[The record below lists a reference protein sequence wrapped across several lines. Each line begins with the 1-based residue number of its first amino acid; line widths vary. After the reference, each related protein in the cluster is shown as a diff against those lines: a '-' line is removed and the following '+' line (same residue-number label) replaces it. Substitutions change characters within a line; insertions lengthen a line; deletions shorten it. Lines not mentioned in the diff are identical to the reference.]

1 MSNNPAFQSAQTLAV
16 RRLAQ
21 QPETEPNNAGPALN
35 LKKWCRE
42 NSASGP
48 FRWSMIAEWCG
59 ASSCDVAE
67 EGRMM
72 TESMFPDGIVYV
84 DGPGPNVSVA

>member
-1 MSNNPAFQSAQTLAV
+1 
-16 RRLAQ
+16 
-21 QPETEPNNAGPALN
+21 
-35 LKKWCRE
+35 
-42 NSASGP
+42 
-48 FRWSMIAEWCG
+48 MIAEWCG